1 MTETH
6 VPSTEG
12 PSTIAAR
19 QRGCYCALWDT
30 SSEFHLSRGYPRG
43 FCGTCERCGK
53 PGHTR
58 HFPGPVPYTGAW
70 CDWCCRIVAWT
81 WPLRTLAGWYF
92 IALVATV
99 LLTLAWR

>member
-1 MTETH
+1 M
-6 VPSTEG
+6 
-12 PSTIAAR
+12 
-19 QRGCYCALWDT
+19 
-30 SSEFHLSRGYPRG
+30 
-43 FCGTCERCGK
+43 CERCGK

-58 HFPGPVPYTGAW
+58 PFPGPVPYTGAW